1 MSDALT
7 GIRKSL
13 NNILSIRDKVAILHA
28 VFQITRTWQGEEV
41 GSGEYTDDKVRI
53 YPTPRLKEYGHD
65 VRISEG
71 GSIKQGDIILKG
83 LSKENYEETDLECT
97 TLSPNVEKF
106 WLIDDKEYTT
116 INVKERM
123 LTFDVQLR
131 KRSG

>member
-13 NNILSIRDKVAILHA
+13 NSILSIRDKVAIIHA
-28 VFQITRTWQGEEV
+28 VFQVTRTWQGEEV
-41 GSGEYTDDKVRI
+41 GSGEYTDDTVRI